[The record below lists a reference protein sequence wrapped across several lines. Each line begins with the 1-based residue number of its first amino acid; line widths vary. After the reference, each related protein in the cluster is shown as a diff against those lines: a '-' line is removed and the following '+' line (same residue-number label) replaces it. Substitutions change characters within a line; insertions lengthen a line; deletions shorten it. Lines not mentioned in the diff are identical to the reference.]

1 MMIRRP
7 AAGGGT
13 GQTMKRA
20 WMVLALLAMSAGC
33 SAPQKRQVF
42 TGPGEGYNE
51 IARTED
57 GKLGLFSYG
66 EEIVIVVSGA
76 KTVIRNPYRA
86 VKLAGMLDAPDALA
100 MLHETLAG
108 DADRAVL
115 EARYE
120 MDTEPGALSM
130 TVRLSE
136 GTTDATLSLSGGEG
150 EGAGHALAPVAASE
164 AARLAAAL
172 RRHLMT
178 H

>member
-1 MMIRRP
+1 
-7 AAGGGT
+7 
-13 GQTMKRA
+13 MKRA
-20 WMVLALLAMSAGC
+20 GMVLALLTMSAGC
-33 SAPQKRQVF
+33 LGPQKRAVF
-42 TGPGEGYNE
+42 TDAGEGYSE
-51 IARTED
+51 IARAQD
-57 GKLGLFSYG
+57 GKLGLFSDG
-66 EEIVIVVSGA
+66 EEIVMVVSGA

-108 DADRAVL
+108 DADRAGL

-130 TVRLSE
+130 TIRLAE
-136 GTTDATLSLSGGEG
+136 GTTDAVVSLSGGEG
-150 EGAGHALAPVAASE
+150 VSHTSTSVAASE

-178 H
+178 R